1 MDTSAI
7 YVKMCDCPE
16 IQGHIPQTFTRAHL
30 RSNIRVGCTRED
42 CHYLYVMEHYNQL
55 PDDVGSPQY
64 SHSDVVWLPRQD
76 QIQEMMRKHYAS
88 QTKENKGDA
97 WFPEGTVAL
106 TYVLKNF
113 CKWVCENRSHGE
125 RTKSFEEL
133 WLGFYMWEKYQ
144 YFWSHDEKWMKSQL
158 SV

>member
-1 MDTSAI
+1 MYTSETYI
-7 YVKMCDCPE
+7 KMCDCEEVQEKQPYGKDAINSFFHRIE
-16 IQGHIPQTFTRAHL
+16 MMYIESQT
-30 RSNIRVGCTRED
+30 I
-42 CHYLYVMEHYNQL
+42 
-55 PDDVGSPQY
+55 
-64 SHSDVVWLPRQD
+64 WLPRQD

-88 QTKENKGDA
+88 QTEENKGDA